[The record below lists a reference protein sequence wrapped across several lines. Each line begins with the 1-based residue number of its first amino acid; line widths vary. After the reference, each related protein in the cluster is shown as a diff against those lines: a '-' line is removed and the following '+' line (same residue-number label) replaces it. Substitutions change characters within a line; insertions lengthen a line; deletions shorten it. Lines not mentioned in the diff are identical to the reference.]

1 MSKQYSLKNL
11 PDLFIPGLF
20 LMMLIAYVFPGIGMK
35 GEYLNL
41 DLIIDAGISLIFFFY
56 GLKMSPE
63 KFRAGVSNWKLHITI
78 QSITFIVFPILVLP
92 FYSLTAGS
100 NYETIWMA
108 VFFLAALPSTVSS
121 SVVMVSIARGNVP
134 GAIFNASISGI
145 IGIFATPLWMSLF
158 LDAHAESF
166 VFIDVLLQLI
176 VQILLPVFVGLM
188 LNRMMG
194 SWAERYKKQLNHF
207 DKIIILLIV
216 YKSFSNSFESGII
229 TSLGLAP
236 LLALSACVI
245 LLFFIVIVISNGLS
259 RLMNFSREDRITAV
273 FCGTKKSLVHGSV
286 MYSVLFSGMAAGG
299 IFLLPIMI
307 YHAFQLFYIS
317 IIAKKSISLLEKNR
331 NTLG

>member
-1 MSKQYSLKNL
+1 M
-11 PDLFIPGLF
+11 I
-20 LMMLIAYVFPGIGMK
+20 LIAYVFPGIGMK

-145 IGIFATPLWMSLF
+145 IGIFATPLWMNLF
-158 LDAHAESF
+158 LDAHAESRGRF
-166 VFIDVLLQLI
+166 AGDA
-176 VQILLPVFVGLM
+176 
-188 LNRMMG
+188 R
-194 SWAERYKKQLNHF
+194 
-207 DKIIILLIV
+207 
-216 YKSFSNSFESGII
+216 SG
-229 TSLGLAP
+229 
-236 LLALSACVI
+236 
-245 LLFFIVIVISNGLS
+245 
-259 RLMNFSREDRITAV
+259 
-273 FCGTKKSLVHGSV
+273 
-286 MYSVLFSGMAAGG
+286 AA
-299 IFLLPIMI
+299 
-307 YHAFQLFYIS
+307 H
-317 IIAKKSISLLEKNR
+317 R
-331 NTLG
+331 R